1 MHARHTA
8 RRWHADGLVLQAR
21 DYPPHSAAKRTPVV
35 CLHGLTRNA
44 ADFEQLAQ
52 RLATR
57 GHRVIVPDIRGRGRS
72 ARDPQPMR
80 YLPAT
85 YAADV
90 AGLLDALGIARAVF
104 IGTSMGGIVTL
115 ELMMYRPALIAAAV
129 LNDVGPEVSPVGL
142 ARIAAY
148 AGQPVVIDSWADAR
162 DYVRRINQ
170 AAFPQFGEAQ
180 WEAFARRTF
189 REDASGKPQLD
200 YDPAIAEP
208 IKAGRLK
215 ADPPLAWALFEAL
228 CRERPVL
235 LLRGALSDLVS
246 AQIAAKMQAHAPGLQ
261 VAEVPG
267 VGHAPLLDE
276 PAAIAA
282 LDEFLQRTDDIA

>member
-1 MHARHTA
+1 MQPEYMLHT
-8 RRWHADGLVLQAR
+8 WHVDGLALAAR
-21 DYPPHSAAKRTPVV
+21 DYPPHAAARRLPVV

-44 ADFEQLAQ
+44 KDFDALAR
-52 RLATR
+52 RLAGQ
-57 GHRVIVPDIRGRGRS
+57 GHRVVVPDTRGRGRS
-72 ARDPQPMR
+72 AFDPQPMR
-80 YLPAT
+80 YLPQT
-85 YAADV
+85 YVGDV
-90 AGLLDALGIARAVF
+90 VALLDGLDIARAIFV
-104 IGTSMGGIVTL
+104 GTSMGGIVTMGVAAL
-115 ELMMYRPALIAAAV
+115 LPALVAAAV
-129 LNDVGPEVSPVGL
+129 LNDVGPEVAPEGL

-148 AGQPVVIDSWADAR
+148 AGKPAHIDTWGDAR
-162 DYVRRINQ
+162 DYVRRI
-170 AAFPQFGEAQ
+170 AGTVFPRFGDDDWMAY
-180 WEAFARRTF
+180 ARLTF
-189 REDASGKPQLD
+189 REDETGTPRFD

-282 LDEFLQRTDDIA
+282 LDEFVQRTDDIA

>member
-21 DYPPHSAAKRTPVV
+21 DYPPCSAAERTPVV

-52 RLATR
+52 RLAAR

-90 AGLLDALGIARAVF
+90 AGLLDALGIVRAVF

-115 ELMMYRPALIAAAV
+115 ELMMHRPALIAAAV

-148 AGQPVVIDSWADAR
+148 AGQPAVIDSWADAC

-208 IKAGRLK
+208 IKAGLLK
-215 ADPPLAWALFEAL
+215 ADPERAWRLFGRL

-235 LLRGALSDLVS
+235 LLRGTLSDIVS
-246 AQIAAKMQAHAPGLQ
+246 ADIAARMQAYAPTLRR
-261 VAEVPG
+261 AEIPH

-276 PAAIAA
+276 PAACVAI
-282 LDEFLQRTDDIA
+282 DDYLEHVEHDA

>member
-8 RRWHADGLVLQAR
+8 RRWYADGLVLQAR
-21 DYPPHSAAKRTPVV
+21 DYPPCSAAERTPVV

-52 RLATR
+52 RLAAR

-115 ELMMYRPALIAAAV
+115 ELMMHRPALIAAAV

-228 CRERPVL
+228 CRDRPVL

-246 AQIAAKMQAHAPGLQ
+246 AQIAAKMQARAPGLR